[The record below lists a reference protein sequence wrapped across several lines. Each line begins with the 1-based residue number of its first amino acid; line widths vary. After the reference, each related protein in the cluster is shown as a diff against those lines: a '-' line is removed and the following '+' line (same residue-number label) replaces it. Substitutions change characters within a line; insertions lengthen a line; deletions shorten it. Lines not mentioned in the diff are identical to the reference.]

1 MAPLF
6 GAGGVLAPLTTL
18 NFSARDARARS
29 QLKQEQDHEQQEQ
42 EPPQQQEQ
50 EQQQHEESP
59 HEEGAA
65 ETPPRLLLD
74 AADAR
79 LHASFRLEYIDLL
92 QRWQLFPQMVEVLN
106 CHRTTAGGAAGGGT
120 GDGGDGAF
128 RMPTRCARCAGACA
142 GAYCGACHAHTA
154 RCALCEL
161 PVRGLAWACPR
172 CHHGGHL
179 DHMVR
184 WFAHSPACPAGC
196 GCLCPPP
203 APQ

>member
-6 GAGGVLAPLTTL
+6 GAGGPLAPLTTL
-18 NFSARDARARS
+18 TFSARDARTRS
-29 QLKQEQDHEQQEQ
+29 QLKQEQQDHEPQQPQQEQQEQ
-42 EPPQQQEQ
+42 ET
-50 EQQQHEESP
+50 HEEHAP
-59 HEEGAA
+59 EAA
-65 ETPPRLLLD
+65 GDDRAAPRLLLD

-106 CHRTTAGGAAGGGT
+106 CHRTTSGAMDTADDAAAG
-120 GDGGDGAF
+120 ASSV
-128 RMPTRCARCAGACA
+128 RARCGRCGGACA
-142 GAYCGACHAHTA
+142 GAYCAACRAHTA

-172 CHHGGHL
+172 CRHGGHL

-184 WFAHSPACPAGC
+184 WFAHSTACPAGC

-203 APQ
+203 PAPQ